1 MKEAVVPN
9 VLVRDLS
16 DKALARLKAR
26 AGARGRPLQ
35 AELKGILE
43 QAAKAG
49 PDIATLAARIRRRL
63 GGRRHSDSARLI
75 AADRAR

>member
-1 MKEAVVPN
+1 MPN

-16 DKALARLKAR
+16 PKALARLKAR
-26 AGARGRPLQ
+26 ASRRGRPLQ

-49 PDIATLAARIRRRL
+49 PDIAALAARIRRRL

-75 AADRAR
+75 AADRGR

>member
-1 MKEAVVPN
+1 MPN

-16 DKALARLKAR
+16 PKALQRLKAR
-26 AGARGRPLQ
+26 ASRRGRPLQ

-49 PDIATLAARIRRRL
+49 PDIAALAARIRRRL

-75 AADRAR
+75 AADRGR

>member
-1 MKEAVVPN
+1 MPN

-26 AGARGRPLQ
+26 AGARGHSLQ

-43 QAAKAG
+43 QAAKSG

>member
-1 MKEAVVPN
+1 MPN

-16 DKALARLKAR
+16 PKALARLKAR
-26 AGARGRPLQ
+26 AGRRGRPLQ

-49 PDIATLAARIRRRL
+49 PNIAALAARIRRRL
-63 GGRRHSDSARLI
+63 GGRRHSDSARMI
-75 AADRAR
+75 AADRGR

>member
-1 MKEAVVPN
+1 VPN

-35 AELKGILE
+35 SELKSILE

>member
-1 MKEAVVPN
+1 MPD

-16 DKALARLKAR
+16 YKVLVRLKAR
-26 AGARGRPLQ
+26 AGAWGHPLQ
-35 AELKGILE
+35 AELTGILA

>member
-1 MKEAVVPN
+1 MPN
-9 VLVRDLS
+9 VLVRDVS

-26 AGARGRPLQ
+26 AGARGHPLQ

-75 AADRAR
+75 SADRAR

>member
-1 MKEAVVPN
+1 MPN

-16 DKALARLKAR
+16 PKALARLKAR
-26 AGARGRPLQ
+26 ASRRGRPLQ

-43 QAAKAG
+43 QAAKTG
-49 PDIATLAARIRRRL
+49 PDIAALAAKIRRRL

>member
-1 MKEAVVPN
+1 VPN

-26 AGARGRPLQ
+26 AAARGRPLQ

-43 QAAKAG
+43 QAAKSG

-63 GGRRHSDSARLI
+63 GGRGHSDSAQLI
-75 AADRAR
+75 AVDRAR

>member
-1 MKEAVVPN
+1 MPN

-16 DKALARLKAR
+16 PKALARLKAR
-26 AGARGRPLQ
+26 ASRRGRPLQ

-75 AADRAR
+75 AADRSR

>member
-1 MKEAVVPN
+1 MPN
-9 VLVRDLS
+9 VLVRNIS
-16 DKALARLKAR
+16 HKALARLKAR
-26 AGARGRPLQ
+26 AGSRGRPLQ

-43 QAAKAG
+43 QAARSG

-75 AADRAR
+75 ATDRAR

>member
-1 MKEAVVPN
+1 MPD

-16 DKALARLKAR
+16 PRTLARLKGR
-26 AGARGRPLQ
+26 ASRRGRPLQ

-49 PDIATLAARIRRRL
+49 PDIAALAARIRRRL

>member
-1 MKEAVVPN
+1 MPN

-16 DKALARLKAR
+16 HKALARLKAR
-26 AGARGRPLQ
+26 AGARGLPLQ

-43 QAAKAG
+43 HAAKAG

-75 AADRAR
+75 AADRTR

>member
-1 MKEAVVPN
+1 MPD

-16 DKALARLKAR
+16 PRALARLKAR
-26 AGARGRPLQ
+26 ASRRGRPLQ

-43 QAAKAG
+43 QAAKTG
-49 PDIATLAARIRRRL
+49 PDIAALAARIRRRL
-63 GGRRHSDSARLI
+63 SGRRHSDSARLV

>member
-1 MKEAVVPN
+1 MPD
-9 VLVRDLS
+9 VLVRDIS
-16 DKALARLKAR
+16 SKALARLKAR
-26 AGARGRPLQ
+26 ATRRGRPLQ

-43 QAAKAG
+43 HAAKAG

-63 GGRRHSDSARLI
+63 GGRRHSDSARLV

>member
-1 MKEAVVPN
+1 MPN

-16 DKALARLKAR
+16 PKALARLKAR
-26 AGARGRPLQ
+26 ASRRGRPLQ

-49 PDIATLAARIRRRL
+49 PDIAKLAARIRRRL
-63 GGRRHSDSARLI
+63 GGRRHSDSTRLI
-75 AADRAR
+75 AADRGR